1 MKKLFVA
8 LLLCVCVPAGFLW
21 TRAARRDI
29 RLQSRE
35 SVRQAVLR
43 SAVECYTLEG
53 AYPESLEYLEKHYGL
68 TVNKKEYIV
77 TYEVFADNQLPTVQV
92 LVRGEE

>member
-8 LLLCVCVPAGFLW
+8 LLLCVCVLAGTLW

-43 SAVECYTLEG
+43 SAGV
-53 AYPESLEYLEKHYGL
+53 
-68 TVNKKEYIV
+68 TVNQSLSAILRQARE
-77 TYEVFADNQLPTVQV
+77 ALQ
-92 LVRGEE
+92 GEAATRLFD

>member
-43 SAVECYTLEG
+43 SAVDCSGGEG
-53 AYPESLEYLEKHYGL
+53 AHPGSH
-68 TVNKKEYIV
+68 
-77 TYEVFADNQLPTVQV
+77 A
-92 LVRGEE
+92 